1 MTAEGDPLANAT
13 LVLLTLNEV
22 DGLRDCFDALP
33 IDRCGEVIAIDG
45 GSTDGT
51 RELLTERGIPI
62 FDQEVPGRGEAFR
75 VAARNARFDELIYYS
90 PDGNEDPADIEVL
103 AERLVAGADLVIA
116 SRFLPESRNEED
128 DGLLRP
134 RAWVNRTYTAV
145 ANLLFNH
152 DGPWVSD
159 CINGFRAIRR
169 SQFERLELT
178 EEKFPIEYQMTIRS
192 MKAGYR
198 IEEIATYEGDR
209 VGGESKAKS
218 LPVGAGHLKILSHEV
233 LRSAARRVR
242 NRILGGAGAEPGS

>member
-1 MTAEGDPLANAT
+1 MTATADPLADTT

-22 DGLRDCFDALP
+22 EGLRDCFDAIP
-33 IDRCGEVIAIDG
+33 MDRCGEVLAVDG

-51 RELLTERGIPI
+51 RELLAERDVQIL
-62 FDQEVPGRGEAFR
+62 DQDVPGRGEAFR
-75 VAARNARFDELIYYS
+75 VAARHAKYDKLIYYS
-90 PDGNEDPADIEVL
+90 PDGNEDPADIEKL
-103 AERLVAGADLVIA
+103 AERLAGGADLAIA

-128 DGLLRP
+128 DHLLRP
-134 RAWVNRTYTAV
+134 RAWVNQTYTAV
-145 ANLLFNH
+145 ANLLFNRE
-152 DGPWVSD
+152 GPWVSD

-169 SQFERLELT
+169 PLMDRLELT

-218 LPVGAGHLKILSHEV
+218 LPVGAGHLKILGHEI
-233 LRSAARRVR
+233 LRAAARRALR
-242 NRILGGAGAEPGS
+242 RGQQDGA